1 MLGLPPRVAPW
12 RAASLEGTVPRPRPS
27 VATVTTPRALRYGVH
42 FDLEHPVLV
51 YACDIDGCLAAVGHA
66 AYDLVAMQALAERN
80 RASEDDP
87 TIPALT
93 FVTGR
98 PHAYVD
104 ALMQALDVRL
114 PVSFENGVGLA
125 TRHPYEAWLIDEAE
139 AARGAMEAARALL
152 EERDDV
158 FVQFGKIASL
168 SVFDATGE
176 RDVEALAAFLREF
189 AAERSLGLDVD
200 PSTDCV
206 NLLLP
211 GIDKA
216 VGFGALCETLD
227 LPEAAVAGI
236 GDSVGDVGWLRR
248 CGVSIAPAGAV
259 SEVKDVVDAV
269 SALFDVAAALQAY
282 DALIAANRVLAAR

>member
-1 MLGLPPRVAPW
+1 ML
-12 RAASLEGTVPRPRPS
+12 RPRRS
-27 VATVTTPRALRYGVH
+27 VVTVTAPHTLRCGVH
-42 FDLEHPVLV
+42 FDLDHPVLV
-51 YACDIDGCLAAVGHA
+51 YACDIDGCLVAIGHA
-66 AYDLVAMQALAERN
+66 AYDLVALQALAERN

-114 PVSFENGVGLA
+114 PASFENGAGLA

-139 AARGAMEAARALL
+139 VARGALDAARALL
-152 EERDDV
+152 DERDDV

-176 RDVEALAAFLREF
+176 RDVAALAVFLRELN
-189 AAERSLGLDVD
+189 AERSLGLDVD

-216 VGFGALCETLD
+216 LGFTALCETLD

-248 CGVSIAPAGAV
+248 CGVGLAPAGAV
-259 SEVKDVVDAV
+259 DEVKAVVTAV
-269 SALFDVAAALQAY
+269 STQHDVAAALEAY

>member
-1 MLGLPPRVAPW
+1 MLGLPPRFAPW
-12 RAASLEGTVPRPRPS
+12 RAASPEGTSLRPGRS
-27 VATVTTPRALRYGVH
+27 VAIATALRGLRCGVH

-51 YACDIDGCLAAVGHA
+51 YACDIDGCLAAADHA
-66 AYDLVAMQALAERN
+66 AYDLVALQALAERN

-114 PVSFENGVGLA
+114 PASFENGVGLA

-139 AARGAMEAARALL
+139 AARGAMDEARSLL
-152 EERDDV
+152 EAHDEV
-158 FVQFGKIASL
+158 VLQFGKVASL

-176 RDVEALAAFLREF
+176 RDVPALAAFLRAF
-189 AAERSLGLDVD
+189 VAERSLGVDVD

-216 VGFGALCETLD
+216 VGFAALCETLD
-227 LPEAAVAGI
+227 LPEVAVAGI
-236 GDSVGDVGWLRR
+236 GDSVGDVAWLRR
-248 CGVSIAPAGAV
+248 CGVSLAPAGAV
-259 SEVKDVVDAV
+259 AEVKAVVSAV
-269 SALFDVAAALQAY
+269 SAHHDVAAALEGY